1 MVGQITPSVRASTN
15 DRVKPRGSVRRLR
28 TNPAARALRESN
40 VQVNPKGPANDLAT
54 STRSGSSERP
64 TVAGA
69 TQLDTQRA
77 PRSRIAASAMTDPV
91 PDDDDAS
98 LVLRCLR
105 SDGAAWA
112 ALVQRY
118 QRLVYAIVRRVG
130 LDEHAAADVFQT
142 VFERLVQQLPRIA
155 DPTRLQ
161 AWIVTTTKREA
172 LLQRQRSQRN
182 VSMTR
187 AEDSP
192 DAAAEWDIA
201 DEAPIAEEA
210 LAELQQLNR
219 LRMAMDRL
227 DARCRDLLL
236 LLFRDEDD
244 KLSYDEVAR
253 RMATTV
259 GSIGPTRSRCLDKL
273 RRFVG

>member
-1 MVGQITPSVRASTN
+1 
-15 DRVKPRGSVRRLR
+15 
-28 TNPAARALRESN
+28 
-40 VQVNPKGPANDLAT
+40 
-54 STRSGSSERP
+54 
-64 TVAGA
+64 
-69 TQLDTQRA
+69 
-77 PRSRIAASAMTDPV
+77 MTDPAQ
-91 PDDDDAS
+91 DEEDAS
-98 LVLRCLR
+98 LVQRCLR
-105 SDGAAWA
+105 GDGAAWA

-142 VFERLVQQLPRIA
+142 VFERLIKQLPRIA
-155 DPTRLQ
+155 DPSRLQ
-161 AWIVTTTKREA
+161 AWIVTTSKREA
-172 LLQRQRSQRN
+172 LLQRQRGQRT

-187 AEDSP
+187 ADESHEEGS
-192 DAAAEWDIA
+192 EWDMA

-210 LAELQQLNR
+210 LAELQQLNQ
-219 LRMAMDRL
+219 LRTALDRL

-253 RMATTV
+253 RMSTTV

-273 RRFVG
+273 RRFVS

>member
-1 MVGQITPSVRASTN
+1 
-15 DRVKPRGSVRRLR
+15 
-28 TNPAARALRESN
+28 
-40 VQVNPKGPANDLAT
+40 
-54 STRSGSSERP
+54 
-64 TVAGA
+64 
-69 TQLDTQRA
+69 
-77 PRSRIAASAMTDPV
+77 MTDPAQ
-91 PDDDDAS
+91 DEEDAS
-98 LVLRCLR
+98 LVQHCLR
-105 SDGAAWA
+105 GDGAAWA

-155 DPTRLQ
+155 DPSRLQ

-172 LLQRQRSQRN
+172 LLQRQRGQRN

-187 AEDSP
+187 ADESHEEGS
-192 DAAAEWDIA
+192 EWDMA

-210 LAELQQLNR
+210 LAELQQLNQ
-219 LRMAMDRL
+219 LRTALDRL

-253 RMATTV
+253 RMSTTV

-273 RRFVG
+273 RRFVS